1 MSRKNKLKS
10 LKVAQSKDDGGGGL
24 VDACM
29 NGCDSDGLCDD
40 VHNSVCDDACD
51 GVCDG
56 EGEGC
61 GYVE

>member
-1 MSRKNKLKS
+1 
-10 LKVAQSKDDGGGGL
+10 
-24 VDACM
+24 M

-40 VHNSVCDDACD
+40 VHNGVCDDVCD